1 MPRLS
6 PSTSKAQPCDGFI
19 EQLVPGACADD
30 GGVVQEAFQL
40 VRQLVRL
47 HRAHPVEHG
56 LVARQIG
63 VFGHQRV
70 VAVVVDPVEFEAE
83 EDQRRGHRG
92 DLVLHVGHELRAL
105 GIRGLLVIAQA
116 REGHD
121 AAGDHVDLL
130 VALMQVSRS
139 AADRLGQLALV
150 VGREGGAFGLE
161 PVEIARQFRRIRRG
175 IEVGQVPIRQIAQRC
190 APCLG
195 YGVAGDL
202 WGGERQAHGDLELK
216 VFRKICVAGAAV
228 STLDGAGHVGIGLE
242 TSTSAPS
249 GSLNSSRR
257 CP

>member
-19 EQLVPGACADD
+19 EQLVPRACADD
-30 GGVVQEAFQL
+30 GGVVQKTFQL

-56 LVARQIG
+56 LVARQTS
-63 VFGHQRV
+63 VFVHQRV
-70 VAVVVDPVEFEAE
+70 VTVVGNPVEFEAE
-83 EDQRRGHRG
+83 ENQRRGHVG

-105 GIRGLLVIAQA
+105 GVRGLLVIPQA

-130 VALMQVSRS
+130 VAGDAGEQVGGGQLR
-139 AADRLGQLALV
+139 QLALV
-150 VGREGGAFGLE
+150 VCREGRAFGLE
-161 PVEIARQFRRIRRG
+161 PVEVAHQFRRIRRG
-175 IEVGQVPIRQIAQRC
+175 IEIGQVPIRQIAQRC

-202 WGGERQAHGDLELK
+202 WGGKRQAHGNLELK